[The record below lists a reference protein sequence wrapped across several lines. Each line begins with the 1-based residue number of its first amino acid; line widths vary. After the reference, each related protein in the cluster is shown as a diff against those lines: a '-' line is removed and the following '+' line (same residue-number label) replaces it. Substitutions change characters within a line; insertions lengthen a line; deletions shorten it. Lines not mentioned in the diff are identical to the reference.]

1 MSDSML
7 VLVEGSKLP
16 TVEELRAE
24 VKSLGLDLDALDEEL
39 INIEGFWPG
48 KIKNEEAGFEFFA
61 NKLEAE
67 DLDDWELDEKDLDGR
82 DYGVE
87 LAFHSELDVEAT
99 VICIVALCKL
109 SNAISFNENEELKVN
124 VKNCIQW
131 AKEEMGYD
139 LVTQSQ

>member
-1 MSDSML
+1 MSDSMI
-7 VLVEGSKLP
+7 VFVEGSKVP
-16 TVEELRAE
+16 KVEELRNK
-24 VKSLGLDLDALDEEL
+24 VKSMGLDLEAWDEEL

-48 KIKNEEAGFEFFA
+48 KIRNEEAGFEFFA
-61 NKLEAE
+61 DKLEEE

-82 DYGVE
+82 DYGID

-109 SNAISFNENEELKVN
+109 SNAIAFNEEEELKVN
-124 VKNCIQW
+124 AENCIQW

-139 LVTQSQ
+139 LASQS

>member
-1 MSDSML
+1 MVATM
-7 VLVEGSKLP
+7 VLS
-16 TVEELRAE
+16 
-24 VKSLGLDLDALDEEL
+24 
-39 INIEGFWPG
+39 
-48 KIKNEEAGFEFFA
+48 
-61 NKLEAE
+61 
-67 DLDDWELDEKDLDGR
+67 
-82 DYGVE
+82 

-109 SNAISFNENEELKVN
+109 SNAISFNEDEELKVN

>member
-16 TVEELRAE
+16 EVEELRAE
-24 VKSLGLDLDALDEEL
+24 VKSLGLDLDAWDEEL
-39 INIEGFWPG
+39 IDIEGFWPG
-48 KIKNEEAGFEFFA
+48 KIRNEEAGFEFFA
-61 NKLEAE
+61 DKLEAE
-67 DLDDWELDEKDLDGR
+67 DLEDWELDEKDLDGR
-82 DYGVE
+82 DHGVE

-109 SNAISFNENEELKVN
+109 SNAISFNEEEELKVN
-124 VKNCIQW
+124 AENCIQW

-139 LVTQSQ
+139 LVT